1 MRGSMLRVVLLAAA
15 ELATYMARGALAP
28 AHGGPLRSGAE
39 LGLLVGSGVQ
49 PWSLSKSP
57 PKTLISLD
65 LALQVQLHADR
76 SPRHIGADEYFPVL
90 VYAVLQA
97 NPPEH
102 HTTHTAPWPACPCAL
117 TRPLHTCRGCSAG

>member
-28 AHGGPLRSGAE
+28 AHGGPLRYGAE

-76 SPRHIGADEYFPVL
+76 PPRHIGADEYFPVL

-102 HTTHTAPWPACPCAL
+102 HTHTAPWPACACAL
-117 TRPLHTCRGCSAG
+117 TRHLHTCHG